1 MVIINKFKINFKNRV
16 AALSLSATM
25 LGTIALGLNGCS
37 EKKYESQS
45 DYYEVSMDE
54 VNPGENR
61 AVLFNIGNYKISGR
75 SNLHSVINANESG
88 VAAGLIIN
96 TNAENKYDIYRDVEY
111 VKYIIENSKVD
122 YPVYLDVSRM
132 MVNQKIRIDEI
143 LTLISSFCSKL
154 SSNKIYV
161 GVCGTE
167 QDIKTL
173 KDNDTGSVL
182 SAYDILLLDNDPEIN
197 LEVSSTIRK
206 NDDEIFYTYSNLQSI
221 INEKNL
227 NNPENFKL
235 DHIHYVEDGERFSD
249 IAFLYGISVEDLLLY
264 NGYDLNTNIS
274 NIDKVRIPSVFLS
287 TSKNEFSAIKNDKPL
302 VGVDISCYQ
311 NDIDWNKMKEKV
323 DFAIIRASWSTNV
336 DTTYEIKAQK
346 CMEYNIPMGA
356 YCFNECRSEKYLNN
370 DELKK
375 AIEKQTSVF
384 LEAISGKLITYPV
397 YFDHEVGQDYTEEQV
412 VVMLDT
418 WHEMTSKA
426 GYIPGFYSSQSTYQI
441 FKRLYDSR
449 YGQGSLDEKFDI
461 WIAGDFNYFNNKG
474 IYYRGADVDIDNVR
488 KNISDVKTTDLSSP
502 KYDLIAA
509 DVVQITERGVNSGA
523 TNDNGKVDIDVTFNK
538 YVDKYVD
545 FEQLTDE
552 EKEFLATIEPE
563 QKSEIIYEFS
573 KFINGNIKGI
583 GIGIV
588 IGAVFTEI
596 IRVAIKKSKEIK
608 KNVKQ
613 YTK

>member
-1 MVIINKFKINFKNRV
+1 MAIINKFKINFKNRV

-264 NGYDLNTNIS
+264 NGYDLNTDIS

-287 TSKNEFSAIKNDKPL
+287 TSKNEFSATKNDKPL
-302 VGVDISCYQ
+302 VGVDIACYQ
-311 NDIDWNKMKEKV
+311 NDI
-323 DFAIIRASWSTNV
+323 
-336 DTTYEIKAQK
+336 
-346 CMEYNIPMGA
+346 
-356 YCFNECRSEKYLNN
+356 L
-370 DELKK
+370 L
-375 AIEKQTSVF
+375 
-384 LEAISGKLITYPV
+384 
-397 YFDHEVGQDYTEEQV
+397 
-412 VVMLDT
+412 
-418 WHEMTSKA
+418 
-426 GYIPGFYSSQSTYQI
+426 
-441 FKRLYDSR
+441 
-449 YGQGSLDEKFDI
+449 
-461 WIAGDFNYFNNKG
+461 
-474 IYYRGADVDIDNVR
+474 
-488 KNISDVKTTDLSSP
+488 
-502 KYDLIAA
+502 
-509 DVVQITERGVNSGA
+509 
-523 TNDNGKVDIDVTFNK
+523 
-538 YVDKYVD
+538 
-545 FEQLTDE
+545 
-552 EKEFLATIEPE
+552 
-563 QKSEIIYEFS
+563 
-573 KFINGNIKGI
+573 
-583 GIGIV
+583 
-588 IGAVFTEI
+588 
-596 IRVAIKKSKEIK
+596 
-608 KNVKQ
+608 
-613 YTK
+613 